1 MVPQSFP
8 LLYFMNSPNTPPGD
22 PNIGSGPRPEPAP
35 GHRHGHGRRHSQAA
49 HFFSR
54 LSRYRSLLRR
64 RGWILLVTTVLAL
77 AAQFI
82 FIRTAKP
89 LYVSNGR
96 MIVAIK
102 LDIPEGAIYT
112 EELSSFY
119 GTQTE
124 LMRSDKVR
132 LDAASRIAA
141 EHPEIPA
148 CEVKLRVTV
157 SPRTSIFNLEATGEQ
172 PEYVQYY
179 LQACMDSYLELR
191 QQMRETTSEGTL
203 VGLSRQV
210 KDLEREL
217 RHCEEQIGSFLR
229 TNNVV
234 FMREQ
239 RNSAAN
245 RLTTLENERASLD
258 SESKLLTMVTFEQ
271 ALNRGDQDLLEVANP
286 TTEPGSSTQAVLEE
300 RNPQYYQAKQ
310 ELILLQTELADFGQ
324 VLRPRHPKIEKLQA
338 DVDRQLRLLDI
349 YRAQSLQQL
358 DDRKSALLLKVYNLD
373 RDIAQLKTAA
383 VGINAQLSDYEQL
396 ERRRELI
403 KNAYERLL
411 ATIQTLDVNKNLNQ
425 ETVSEMQKAAPAEPD
440 TASTAKRLALAG
452 VVGLGLGLGLLKL
465 LDRLDDRMN
474 SHTELMHH
482 FDETVLGQI
491 PRIRLHERKGET
503 ALLKANDDR
512 HAFVEAYRNLRSS
525 LRFMIEGPDAPR
537 LLLVTSSV
545 PNDGKSVTAANLAI
559 TLAASGSKVL
569 LVDADLR
576 KGNLHSK
583 FMKQGDPGLSQ
594 VLMKSLSWREA
605 IRPTAFDNLSLLPR
619 GKATSNCSELFLS
632 PVTLQFLREV
642 KAEYDYVIIDT
653 APVMAADDV
662 TSLAPHTEGV
672 LFVLRADHTS
682 ARVARAAIDS
692 LYQRKVRVA
701 GLVFNAVR
709 NNSGE
714 YYYYYKYRDYYN
726 TYPSR

>member
-1 MVPQSFP
+1 MNP
-8 LLYFMNSPNTPPGD
+8 LNTPPGD
-22 PNIGSGPRPEPAP
+22 PNAASEGRPDPAS
-35 GHRHGHGRRHSQAA
+35 GHRQGHGHGHGRRHSQAA

-64 RGWILLVTTVLAL
+64 RGWILIVTTLLAL
-77 AAQFI
+77 AVQYAL
-82 FIRTAKP
+82 IRTAKP
-89 LYVSNGR
+89 LYVSTGR

-102 LDIPEGAIYT
+102 LAIPEGAVYT

-124 LMRSDKVR
+124 LMRSDKVA
-132 LDAASRIAA
+132 LDAASRLAA
-141 EHPEIPA
+141 LHPDLPA
-148 CEVKLRVTV
+148 REVKLRVTV
-157 SPRTSIFNLEATGEQ
+157 SPRTSIFNLEASGEH
-172 PEYVQYY
+172 PEYVRLY

-191 QQMRETTSEGTL
+191 QQMRESTSEGTL
-203 VGLSRQV
+203 VGLTRQV
-210 KDLEREL
+210 QDLEREL
-217 RHCEEQIGSFLR
+217 RTGEEQIGAFLR

-245 RLTTLENERASLD
+245 RLTSLENERASLD
-258 SESKLLTMVTFEQ
+258 SEYKLLTMVTFEQ
-271 ALNRGDQDLLEVANP
+271 ELHRSDRDLLEVAATAP
-286 TTEPGSSTQAVLEE
+286 AEGSSTQAVLEE
-300 RNPQYYQAKQ
+300 RNPQYYKAKQ
-310 ELILLQTELADFGQ
+310 ELIILETELADLGQ
-324 VLRPRHPKIEKLQA
+324 LLRPAHPKIQKLQA
-338 DVDRQLRLLDI
+338 DIDRQERLLGI

-383 VGINAQLSDYEQL
+383 VEINAKLSDYEQL
-396 ERRRELI
+396 ERRRELT
-403 KNAYERLL
+403 KAAYERLL
-411 ATIQTLDVNKNLNQ
+411 GTIQTLDVNKNLNQ
-425 ETVSEMQKAAPAEPD
+425 ETVSELQSASMAEPD
-440 TASTAKRLALAG
+440 TASIPKRLALAG
-452 VVGLGLGLGLLKL
+452 VVGLGLGLGFLKL

-474 SHTELMHH
+474 SHNELMHH

-491 PRIRLHERKGET
+491 PRIRIRERLGESP
-503 ALLKANDDR
+503 LLKLNDDR
-512 HAFVEAYRNLRSS
+512 HSFVEAYRNLRSS
-525 LRFMIEGPDAPR
+525 LHFMIEGPDTPR

-545 PNDGKSVTAANLAI
+545 PNDGKSVTTANLAI
-559 TLAASGSKVL
+559 TLAAAGSNVL
-569 LVDADLR
+569 LIDADLR

-605 IRPTAFDNLSLLPR
+605 IRPTAFNHLSLLPR
-619 GKATSNCSELFLS
+619 GKTTSNCSELFLS
-632 PVTLQFLREV
+632 PVTLQLLREV
-642 KAEYDYVIIDT
+642 KAEYDYVLIDT

-682 ARVARAAIDS
+682 ARVARAALDS

-714 YYYYYKYRDYYN
+714 YYYYYKYRDYYT